1 MLDLRSDVF
10 RGPTIGHRCEK
21 PSHLAAPS
29 RVGRGGL
36 TVHQRE
42 WAYCDGLD
50 VDEDHEWVATGGV
63 EIEQLINW
71 RQAGVALELLAPIDL
86 ERELGSPV

>member
-1 MLDLRSDVF
+1 MLDLGSDVL
-10 RGPTIGHRCEK
+10 RGPTIGYRCAK
-21 PSHLAAPS
+21 PAHLAAPS

-50 VDEDHEWVATGGV
+50 VDEDHEWQATGGV
-63 EIEQLINW
+63 AIEDLIDW
-71 RQAGVALELLAPIDL
+71 THAGTALELLAPIDL
-86 ERELGSPV
+86 DLDIASPA

>member
-10 RGPTIGHRCEK
+10 RGPTIGYRCVK
-21 PSHLAAPS
+21 PSHLASPS
-29 RVGRGGL
+29 RLGRGGL
-36 TVHQRE
+36 AVHCRE

-50 VDEDHEWVATGGV
+50 VDEEHEWEETGGV

-71 RQAGVALELLAPIDL
+71 AQAGVALELLSPIDL
-86 ERELGSPV
+86 DLEHGAPL